1 MTEVST
7 AMCSKVV
14 NSVTQSEQ
22 VFPTLKLPML
32 VLRKILKTIDIET
45 VILISLCSRK
55 MYHLV
60 KNFQDKSV
68 KLRIKI
74 YGEDSRVEVVT
85 PKDYCHQVKVLEG
98 KSRNLERVNIN
109 GHLVPIDRSRK
120 QCGWKTYWN
129 DRVKGLQSIMEYL
142 SDLFG
147 IKKVTSIL
155 VTPDTMRL
163 LDVLKERQGND
174 YELGTHTHLSE
185 EESHFILEN
194 YPAKVLRISGLSS
207 NFPIGKYLQTV
218 DSLYVGSK
226 VLITLDDLLN
236 MNCVELV
243 LVSNHFT
250 GTEIKRILQ
259 HWAIGGLRRLKYLS
273 LWVSDLNME
282 DVLGEL
288 THTRMTE
295 KREYKCNIGRS
306 VSFSDRLITR
316 NDGVVAS
323 FQYDQEYSIVK
334 FGVWPDSEG
343 NKY

>member
-1 MTEVST
+1 MP
-7 AMCSKVV
+7 AL
-14 NSVTQSEQ
+14 
-22 VFPTLKLPML
+22 PILKLPII
-32 VLRKILKTIDIET
+32 VLMKILRTIDIDT
-45 VILISLCSRK
+45 IFPISLCSRK
-55 MYHLV
+55 MYYLV
-60 KNFQDKSV
+60 KNFRDKTIPL
-68 KLRIKI
+68 KLRID
-74 YGEDSRVEVVT
+74 GEDSRVEVVT
-85 PKDYCHQVKVLEG
+85 PEYYCHQVKVLEG
-98 KSRNLERVNIN
+98 KSRNIERVNIN
-109 GHLVPIDRSRK
+109 SHLVPIYRSRK
-120 QCGWKTYWN
+120 HLGWKTYWN
-129 DRVKGLQSIMEYL
+129 DRVKGLQSIMEYIL
-142 SDLFG
+142 DLFG
-147 IKKVTSIL
+147 IKNVTTII

-174 YELGTHTHLSE
+174 YELVSCTHLSMKQ
-185 EESHFILEN
+185 SHFILEN
-194 YPAKVLRISGLSS
+194 HPAKILRICGLSS

-218 DSLYVGSK
+218 HSLSVGST
-226 VLITLDDLLN
+226 LSITLDDLLN

-250 GTEIKRILQ
+250 GAEIKRLLQ

-295 KREYKCNIGRS
+295 KREYQCKIGRS

-323 FQYDQEYSIVK
+323 FKYDQQYRRVE

-343 NKY
+343 NQY